1 MKKLFAQ
8 ILACSIVSMS
18 LAGCG
23 SSTPAAPS
31 QASSNA
37 SSVSQASS
45 GPESKSEAGSGAAV
59 ENSGPVDEEVVK
71 ANSDYRITLI
81 VKNLVNPMWTS
92 VYDGAKA
99 AAEAA
104 GCTLTV
110 LAPATPDN
118 NEQQIGQIE
127 QSIAKGEDAI
137 VLLPADGAGIVPG
150 VEEANQAEIPVID
163 VNTKVDTSTGAK
175 VETFV
180 GVENYDASCSVAEA
194 LAKMLGETGDI
205 IILEGKAGASSSVDI
220 VAGAND
226 IFKKYPSIKVVASQT
241 ADWSRDKAMT
251 VTQNLLQAYP
261 DAAAIFAANDEMA
274 MGALKAVEE
283 AGKAGEILIT
293 GLDANDDAKEAV
305 DSGILAA
312 TCDKNGY
319 GQGWAGLMA
328 AVKKLNG
335 ETLEERIVVP
345 TSLYVKK

>member
-1 MKKLFAQ
+1 MKKLFAL
-8 ILACSIVSMS
+8 ILVCSMVSMS

-23 SSTPAAPS
+23 SKAPASSKASSSS
-31 QASSNA
+31 QASSEA
-37 SSVSQASS
+37 VS
-45 GPESKSEAGSGAAV
+45 SEAPAAV
-59 ENSGPVDEEVVK
+59 MPEIGGAVDQEVVA

-92 VYDGAKA
+92 VYDGASA
-99 AAEAA
+99 AAQAA

-137 VLLPADGAGIVPG
+137 ILLPADGAGIVPG
-150 VEEANQAEIPVID
+150 VEEANEAGIPIID
-163 VNTKVDTSTGAK
+163 VNTKVDTSTGAQI
-175 VETFV
+175 ETFV
-180 GVENYDASCSVAEA
+180 GVENYDAACDVAEE
-194 LAKMLGETGDI
+194 LVKMLGETGEI

-226 IFKKYPSIKVVASQT
+226 TFGNYPNIKVVASQT

-261 DAAAIFAANDEMA
+261 NASAIFAANDEMA

-283 AGKAGEILIT
+283 AGKAGKILIT
-293 GLDANDDAKEAV
+293 GLDANEDAKEAV
-305 DSGILAA
+305 DAGTLAA

-345 TSLYVKK
+345 TSLYVKS